1 MMVDRDSKLLD
12 YKALSQLLSV
22 PVSTLY
28 AWVHLR
34 RIPFI
39 RFSSRFIRFDP
50 EKIEA
55 WLREREQGPDVPG
68 GADSIGEHAGGSV
81 VNVNSN

>member
-1 MMVDRDSKLLD
+1 MVDEDRKLLD

-28 AWVHLR
+28 TWVHLR

-39 RFSSRFIRFDP
+39 RFSSRFVRFDP
-50 EKIEA
+50 VEINS
-55 WLREREQGPDVPG
+55 WLDQRRKRHADGPV
-68 GADSIGEHAGGSV
+68 GAGKDDLRLTK
-81 VNVNSN
+81 